1 MYEIIARDRQS
12 TVLGRLELTGQR
24 LVRVGRGRECE
35 FRLHN
40 AAVSRKHGEIE
51 QIDDGQWVYR
61 DLGSTHG
68 SFVNDRRVDGEVVVR
83 DGLNLRLGPVLLSF
97 NDLAGRIGRELDALI
112 PEDDEEIEIRI
123 IAKNPTNPI
132 NGRSLKRAGHLD
144 DTVS

>member
-24 LVRVGRGRECE
+24 LVRIGRGRECE

-123 IAKNPTNPI
+123 IAKNPTNPT
-132 NGRSLKRAGHLD
+132 NGRSLNRAGHLD